1 MSFRHDFIVNT
12 WIGEWTNTWY
22 LLIQLKQERQ
32 APRGHVILQP
42 LTLPSHVLISYQ
54 VCSSWSN
61 GWRWWLRVT
70 GPAADP
76 VILQRPCHH
85 PPGDENMLAVGGN
98 GCFPGKEVA
107 WKHIWQTVLPSFG
120 SQRMILTKYSLPHLS
135 QRWIPQSM
143 PISKL
148 VT

>member
-22 LLIQLKQERQ
+22 LLIQLKQEWQ
-32 APRGHVILQP
+32 ASRGHVILQP
-42 LTLPSHVLISYQ
+42 LTLPSYVLISYQ
-54 VCSSWSN
+54 VCSSLSN

-70 GPAADP
+70 GPCCRSHDP
-76 VILQRPCHH
+76 LVPLSPSTRR
-85 PPGDENMLAVGGN
+85 
-98 GCFPGKEVA
+98 
-107 WKHIWQTVLPSFG
+107 WKHAGGGRKWLFPRKGSGLKTHLADGPSLLWQSENDFN
-120 SQRMILTKYSLPHLS
+120 KYSLPHLS

-143 PISKL
+143 PISKP